1 MNRSIIVLGAAVSL
15 AGCGQQAQ
23 QESNAANTAAAAPAK
38 KHPTYCFFKDA
49 DTKGWA
55 ASRGA
60 DGSIAVNGKVRI
72 EDRRYMGSLSDF
84 DVSGSTA
91 QIWLTMAPNNTGSGV
106 LENWW
111 DVGGTIPGAAAADK
125 VSVMCG
131 KKTIAEL
138 PLKKG

>member
-1 MNRSIIVLGAAVSL
+1 MNRSIILLGAAAAL

-23 QESNAANTAAAAPAK
+23 QASNTANAAVAAPAK
-38 KHPTYCFFKDA
+38 KHPSYCFFKDA
-49 DTKGWA
+49 DTKGWT

-60 DGSIAVNGKVRI
+60 DGAIAVTGKVRI
-72 EDRRYMGSLSDF
+72 EDRRYMGSLADF
-84 DVSGSTA
+84 DVSGTAA

-106 LENWW
+106 LDNWW
-111 DVGGTIPGAAAADK
+111 DVSGTIPGAAAAEK

-131 KKTIAEL
+131 KKTIVEL